1 MTVEALQCWSCGKP
15 IAGVP
20 LPFGRRAECPHCE
33 VFLHCCRQ
41 CGFYDTKASKA
52 CREPSADEVVDKE
65 QANFCDY
72 FQPRGGLSAGGDPA
86 AAAARAKLASVF
98 GGGAPGAKPQPGAT
112 PPASPQN
119 PEAEAS
125 RQKLEALFGKSKK

>member
-1 MTVEALQCWSCGKP
+1 MAAENLRCWSCGGSL
-15 IAGVP
+15 AAVP
-20 LPFGRRAECPHCE
+20 LPFGRRAECPQCE

-41 CGFYDTKASKA
+41 CDFYDPGTSKD

-72 FQPRGGLSAGGDPA
+72 FRPRAGLSASGDPA

-98 GGGAPGAKPQPGAT
+98 GGGLPGGTPDPAARPAPAKPD
-112 PPASPQN
+112 S
-119 PEAEAS
+119 EAEAA
-125 RQKLEALFGKSKK
+125 RRKLEALFGKTKG

>member
-1 MTVEALQCWSCGKP
+1 MAAENLRCWSCGQSV
-15 IAGVP
+15 AAVP

-41 CGFYDTKASKA
+41 CSFYDTKASKD

-72 FQPRGGLSAGGDPA
+72 FSPRGGLAASGDPQA
-86 AAAARAKLASVF
+86 AEARAKLASVF
-98 GGGAPGAKPQPGAT
+98 GADIPGGR
-112 PPASPQN
+112 PPAGVPAPAVPADS
-119 PEAEAS
+119 EAEAS
-125 RQKLEALFGKSKK
+125 RKKLEALFGKTKR